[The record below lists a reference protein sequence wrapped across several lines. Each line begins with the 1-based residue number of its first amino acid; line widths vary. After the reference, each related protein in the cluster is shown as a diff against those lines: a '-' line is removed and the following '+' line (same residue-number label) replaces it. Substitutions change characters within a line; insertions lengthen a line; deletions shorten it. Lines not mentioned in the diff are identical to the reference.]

1 MSEFLR
7 GVGRMVTADRV
18 IDARGSFCPGP
29 LMEMI
34 RAIKTAEVGQV
45 VEVLTSDSGSRTD
58 IPKWAEKAGQE
69 LVEVVSRD
77 GGDAI
82 LVRKVK

>member
-1 MSEFLR
+1 
-7 GVGRMVTADRV
+7 MVTADRV

>member
-1 MSEFLR
+1 
-7 GVGRMVTADRV
+7 
-18 IDARGSFCPGP
+18 
-29 LMEMI
+29 MEMI